1 MRSRGL
7 SSTLSAIGSI
17 LVSADFVNGEPA
29 LVNEALSG
37 GM

>member
-7 SSTLSAIGSI
+7 SSTLSAIDSI
-17 LVSADFVNGEPA
+17 LVSVDFVDGEPA

-37 GM
+37 GV